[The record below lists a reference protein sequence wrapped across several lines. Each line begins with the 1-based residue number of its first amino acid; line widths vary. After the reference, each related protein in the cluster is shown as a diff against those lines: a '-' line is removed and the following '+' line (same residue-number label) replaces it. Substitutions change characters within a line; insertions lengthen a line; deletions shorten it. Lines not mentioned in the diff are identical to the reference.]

1 MAASSRAVFFV
12 FAILPTPRYHTQRDT
27 VQPLGV
33 MLVPG
38 AAVHRLVGIVRLDAP
53 ARRVEI
59 ACTGAEGLQ
68 RVADS
73 ARRHSPRP
81 APTRPV
87 RPGSP
92 EAAPPDRRPRIPVVP
107 VTVVVGR
114 CSHRGIYFTGPFT
127 DLYRRGLQGLPYEGS
142 FGKAT
147 GEVKA
152 RRPKGL
158 DRALP
163 KLYSKPRVPGPASRL
178 RHSARRCHALLSFLA
193 PTRLRKA
200 PKMKADQSEPSRR
213 LTAARM
219 PM

>member
-1 MAASSRAVFFV
+1 MTMAASSRAVFFV
-12 FAILPTPRYHTQRDT
+12 FAILPTPRYHSQRDT

-38 AAVHRLVGIVRLDAP
+38 AAMHRLVGIVRLGAP

-59 ACTGAEGLQ
+59 ARTGAEGLQ

-73 ARRHSPRP
+73 ARRHSPRT

-87 RPGSP
+87 WPGSP

-114 CSHRGIYFTGPFT
+114 CSHRGIYFTRPFT
-127 DLYRRGLQGLPYEGS
+127 GYTAEDFKAFHMKVS

-152 RRPKGL
+152 R
-158 DRALP
+158 
-163 KLYSKPRVPGPASRL
+163 V
-178 RHSARRCHALLSFLA
+178 
-193 PTRLRKA
+193 TRNVL
-200 PKMKADQSEPSRR
+200 
-213 LTAARM
+213 
-219 PM
+219 